1 MKKVLL
7 IMLMAVTS
15 MMASADV
22 GEWSLGG
29 QFVFGTEGSMPGVW
43 FEVPEQLFPRLALGR
58 FGQLLLQEERRVLL

>member
-29 QFVFGTEGSMPGVW
+29 RGQHAWCG
-43 FEVPEQLFPRLALGR
+43 FEVPEQLFPRMAFGR

>member
-22 GEWSLGG
+22 GEWS
-29 QFVFGTEGSMPGVW
+29 
-43 FEVPEQLFPRLALGR
+43 RRAALP
-58 FGQLLLQEERRVLL
+58 V